1 MATKAPSVAFIST
14 YVPRLC
20 GIATFAHDNALVVAK
35 AMGKSLGQ
43 TSKVQIVALHKPT
56 DTFRYGPEVGFV
68 LRQPQR
74 MDYTEAAEFLNISSV
89 DVVCLQHEYGIFGG
103 DDGKYILD
111 LLEALRKPVVT
122 TLHTV
127 LNRPSE
133 GQRATLERICAISNQ
148 VVVIADKA
156 KGMLGEI
163 YDVPQE
169 KIVRIP
175 HGVPNVPFM
184 DPGYYKDQYRLE
196 GRKVLLTFGLIGP
209 GKGIEHAIDAVALLV
224 KDFPNLTYVVL
235 GATHPEVK
243 RQFGEA
249 YRTGLEQ
256 RVEAKG
262 IKDNVVF
269 IDRYVSDEQLH
280 EFLLM
285 ADLYVTPYLAKEQIS
300 SGTLSFAMGC
310 GKAIVSTPYWY
321 AEEMLADGRGLFSN
335 FGDPESMAAQLRRLL
350 SDEVECNQIR
360 KRAYQ
365 FTRPMVY
372 EEVGKR
378 YLEAFIRAAEA
389 GVSSSVS
396 RKAVATGLPEIN
408 LDHLKIMTDGTGLIQ
423 HAIFATPDR
432 TQGYTTDDNARAL
445 RFAVR
450 YWSLYKDDSILPLV
464 QTYLAF
470 LLYAFN
476 ESSRRFRNFMA
487 YDRRWLD
494 EEGSDDCQGRTL
506 GALADTLLYA
516 PNDSI
521 AGLAKRLFEQ
531 ALPSAKT
538 LISPRAWAWTILACD
553 TFIKRF
559 GGAREV
565 REVREDLSARLIG
578 AFKANASEDW
588 PWCENEVTYDN
599 GRICKAL
606 MVAEAI
612 TQPPNQTDFA
622 LRSLEWLMKVQADP
636 RDGHLSIIGNH
647 GWMQR
652 GGAKAPFDQQPID
665 AAALLSACHDAF
677 RMTGDAK
684 WKSEM
689 KKCFNWFLGANDLN
703 MPLYDFKT
711 HGCHDGVHDHGI
723 SRHQGAES
731 TLSWLM
737 SALRMHQEGG
747 F

>member
-1 MATKAPSVAFIST
+1 MKAPSVAFIST
-14 YVPRLC
+14 YIPRLC
-20 GIATFAHDNALVVAK
+20 GIATFTHDNATAVSKVL
-35 AMGKSLGQ
+35 GKTLGQ
-43 TSKVQIVALHKPT
+43 TSKVQIVALHRPA
-56 DTFRYGPEVGFV
+56 DSFRYGPEVGFV

-111 LLEALRKPVVT
+111 LLEALRKPVVS

-133 GQRATLERICAISNQ
+133 GQKATLERVCAISNQ

-156 KGMLGEI
+156 KGMLNEI
-163 YDVPQE
+163 YGVPLD

-184 DPGYYKDQYRLE
+184 DPGYYKDQYHLE

-224 KDFPNLTYVVL
+224 KEFPNLTYVVL

-249 YRTGLEQ
+249 YRTSLEQ

-262 IKDNVVF
+262 IKDNVLF
-269 IDRYVSDEQLH
+269 FDRWVSDEQLH

-285 ADLYVTPYLAKEQIS
+285 ADLYITPYLAKEQIS

-321 AEEMLADGRGLFSN
+321 AEEMLADGRGLLTEFADAA
-335 FGDPESMAAQLRRLL
+335 GMAEGLRRLL
-350 SDEVECNQIR
+350 SDEVECNQVR

-365 FTRPMVY
+365 FTRSMIY
-372 EEVGKR
+372 DEVGHR
-378 YLEAFIRAAEA
+378 YLEAFSRAAEA
-389 GVSSSVS
+389 GVPSTVTK
-396 RKAVATGLPEIN
+396 RPVATGLPEIH
-408 LDHLKIMTDGTGLIQ
+408 LDHLRIMTDDTGLIQ

-432 TQGYTTDDNARAL
+432 SQGYTTDDNARAL
-445 RFAVR
+445 RFVVR
-450 YWSLYKDDSILPLV
+450 YWSLFKDDSVLPLI

-470 LLYAFN
+470 FLYAFN
-476 ESSRRFRNFMA
+476 DQTKRFRNFMA
-487 YDRRWLD
+487 YDRHWL
-494 EEGSDDCQGRTL
+494 EEIGSDDSQGRTL

-521 AGLAKRLFEQ
+521 AGIAKRIFEQ
-531 ALPSAKT
+531 ALPASRD
-538 LISPRAWAWTILACD
+538 LLSPRAWAWTILACD

-565 REVREDLSARLIG
+565 REVREDLSGRLIR
-578 AFKANASEDW
+578 AFENNATEDW

-612 TQPPNQTDFA
+612 ADPPVKNHYG
-622 LRSLEWLMKVQADP
+622 LRSLEWLMEVQTDP
-636 RDGHLSIIGNH
+636 KNGHLSIIGNN
-647 GWMQR
+647 GWLRR
-652 GGAKAPFDQQPID
+652 GGIKAPFDQQPID
-665 AAALLSACHDAF
+665 AAALLSACHDAY
-677 RMTGDAK
+677 RLTGDAR
-684 WKSEM
+684 WKSDM

-711 HGCHDGVHDHGI
+711 HGCHDGLHDHGI

>member
-1 MATKAPSVAFIST
+1 MKPPSVAFIAT

-20 GIATFAHDNALVVAK
+20 GIATFTHDNALAVSGS
-35 AMGKSLGQ
+35 MGKTLGQ
-43 TSKVQIVALHKPT
+43 TSKVQVVALHRPA
-56 DTFRYGPEVGFV
+56 DAFRYGPEVGFL

-74 MDYTEAAEFLNISSV
+74 MDYQEAAEFLNISSI
-89 DVVCLQHEYGIFGG
+89 DVVCLQHEFGIFGG

-111 LLEALRKPVVT
+111 LLAALRKPVVT
-122 TLHTV
+122 TLHTI
-127 LNRPSE
+127 LTRPSE
-133 GQRATLERICAISNQ
+133 GQRAALSRVCDVSNE

-156 KGMLGEI
+156 RSILTEVYG
-163 YDVPQE
+163 VPSE
-169 KIVRIP
+169 KILHIP
-175 HGVPNVPFM
+175 HGVPDVPFM
-184 DPGYYKDQYRLE
+184 DPGYYKDQYHLE
-196 GRKVLLTFGLIGP
+196 GKKVLLTFGLLGP

-224 KDFPNLTYVVL
+224 KEFPNLTYVVL

-249 YRTGLEQ
+249 YRTSLEQ
-256 RVEAKG
+256 RAEAKG
-262 IKDNVVF
+262 IKQNVLF
-269 IDRYVSDEQLH
+269 FDRFVSDEQLH

-310 GKAIVSTPYWY
+310 GKAVVSTPYWY
-321 AEEMLADGRGLFSN
+321 AEEMLAGGRGLLCDFAN
-335 FGDPESMAAQLRRLL
+335 PEAMAAQLRRLL

-365 FTRPMVY
+365 YTRSMVWDK
-372 EEVGKR
+372 VGRK
-378 YLEAFIRAAEA
+378 YLEAFNRAAEA
-389 GVSSSVS
+389 GVPA
-396 RKAVATGLPEIN
+396 AVTRRSLPTGLPEIR
-408 LDHLKIMTDGTGLIQ
+408 LDHLRIMTDGTGLIQ

-432 TQGYTTDDNARAL
+432 TQGYCTDDNARAL
-445 RFAVR
+445 RFIVR
-450 YWSLYKDDSILPLV
+450 YWDLFKDESVLPLA

-476 ESSRRFRNFMA
+476 EQTHRFRNFMS
-487 YDRRWLD
+487 YDHRWL
-494 EEGSDDCQGRTL
+494 EESGSDDCQGRTL

-516 PNDSI
+516 PNDSV
-521 AGLAKRLFEQ
+521 AGIAKRLFEQ
-531 ALPSAKT
+531 ALPSTRT
-538 LISPRAWAWTILACD
+538 LVSPRAWAWTILACD
-553 TFIKRF
+553 TFVKRF

-565 REVREDLSARLIG
+565 RDVREDLSARLIG
-578 AFKANASEDW
+578 AFQANATDEW

-612 TQPPNQTDFA
+612 SDPPGRTDFG
-622 LRSLEWLMKVQADP
+622 LRSLEWLMKTQTDP
-636 RDGHLSIIGNH
+636 KGGHLSIIGNA
-647 GWMQR
+647 GWLKREGFRAQ
-652 GGAKAPFDQQPID
+652 FDQQPID
-665 AAALLSACHDAF
+665 AAALLSACHDAY
-677 RMTGDAK
+677 RRTRDDR
-684 WKSEM
+684 WKVEM

-703 MPLYDFKT
+703 MPLYDFQT
-711 HGCHDGVHDHGI
+711 HGCHDGVHDHGV

-737 SALRMHQEGG
+737 SALRMHQEGW

>member
-1 MATKAPSVAFIST
+1 MKDPSVAFIST

-20 GIATFAHDNALVVAK
+20 GIATFTHDNALAVSK
-35 AMGKSLGQ
+35 AMGKVLGH
-43 TSKVQIVALHKPT
+43 TSRLQIVALHKPS
-56 DTFRYGPEVGFV
+56 DSFRYGPEVGFV

-74 MDYTEAAEFLNISSV
+74 MDYTEAAEFLNISSI

-122 TLHTV
+122 TFHTV

-133 GQRATLERICAISNQ
+133 GQKTTMERICAISNQ

-156 KGMLGEI
+156 KGMLNEI
-163 YDVPQE
+163 YGVPLE
-169 KIVRIP
+169 KVVRIP

-184 DPGYYKDQYRLE
+184 DPGYYKDQYHLE

-262 IKDNVVF
+262 IKDNVLF
-269 IDRYVSDEQLH
+269 FDRYVSDEQLN

-321 AEEMLADGRGLFSN
+321 AEEMLADGRGLLAN
-335 FGDPESMAAQLRRLL
+335 FGDPESLADQLRRLL

-372 EEVGKR
+372 EEVGHR
-378 YLEAFIRAAEA
+378 YLEAFSRAAEA
-389 GVSSSVS
+389 GIPSSVTK
-396 RKAVATGLPEIN
+396 RPVAIGLPEIS

-450 YWSLYKDDSILPLV
+450 YWALYKDDSVLPLV

-470 LLYAFN
+470 LLYAFDEGN
-476 ESSRRFRNFMA
+476 RRFRNFMG
-487 YDRRWLD
+487 YDRHWV
-494 EEGSDDCQGRTL
+494 EGVGSDDCQGRTL

-553 TFIKRF
+553 TFTKRF

-565 REVREDLSARLIG
+565 REVREDLSRRLIG
-578 AFKANASEDW
+578 AFRANAAEDW

-612 TQPPNQTDFA
+612 TDPPNQTAYA
-622 LRSLEWLMKVQADP
+622 LRSLEWLMKVQTDP
-636 RDGHLSIIGNH
+636 KGGHLSIIGNH

-652 GGAKAPFDQQPID
+652 DGSKAQFDQQPID
-665 AAALLSACHDAF
+665 AAALLSACHDAY
-677 RMTGDAK
+677 RMTGDNK
-684 WKSEM
+684 WKGEM

>member
-1 MATKAPSVAFIST
+1 MKAPSVAFIST

-20 GIATFAHDNALVVAK
+20 GIATFTHDNAAAVSRAL
-35 AMGKSLGQ
+35 GKTLGQ
-43 TSKVQIVALHKPT
+43 TSKVQIVALHRPA

-127 LNRPSE
+127 LKQPSE
-133 GQRATLERICAISNQ
+133 GQMKTLQRLCAISNQ
-148 VVVIADKA
+148 VVVIAEKA
-156 KGMLGEI
+156 RGMLGEI
-163 YDVPQE
+163 YGIPLE

-184 DPGYYKDQYRLE
+184 DPGYYKDQYHLE

-209 GKGIEHAIDAVALLV
+209 GKGIEHAIEAVALLA
-224 KDFPNLTYVVL
+224 KDFPTLTYVVL

-249 YRTGLEQ
+249 YRTSLEQ
-256 RVEAKG
+256 LVELRG
-262 IKDNVVF
+262 IKDNVLF
-269 IDRYVSDEQLH
+269 FDRYVSDDQLH

-321 AEEMLADGRGLFSN
+321 AEEMLADGRGLLSN
-335 FGDPESMAAQLRRLL
+335 FADPQGMADQLRRLL

-360 KRAYQ
+360 KKAYQ
-365 FTRPMVY
+365 FTRSMVY
-372 EEVGKR
+372 DEVGHL
-378 YLEAFIRAAEA
+378 YLHAFSRAAEA
-389 GVSSSVS
+389 GVPSTVT
-396 RKAVATGLPEIN
+396 RRAVTTGLPEIH
-408 LDHLKIMTDGTGLIQ
+408 LDHLRILTDGTGLIQ

-432 TQGYTTDDNARAL
+432 SQGYTTDDNARAL
-445 RFAVR
+445 RFVVR
-450 YWSLYKDDSILPLV
+450 YWNLFKDDSVLPLI

-470 LLYAFN
+470 FLYAFN
-476 ESSRRFRNFMA
+476 DQTRRFRNFMA
-487 YDRRWLD
+487 YDRHWL
-494 EEGSDDCQGRTL
+494 EENGSDDSQGRTL

-521 AGLAKRLFEQ
+521 AGIAKRIFEQ
-531 ALPSAKT
+531 ALPAT
-538 LISPRAWAWTILACD
+538 RDLVSPRAWAWTILACD
-553 TFIKRF
+553 TFVKRF

-578 AFKANASEDW
+578 AFENNASSDW

-612 TQPPNQTDFA
+612 ADPPNRTDFG
-622 LRSLEWLMKVQADP
+622 LQSLQWLMEVQTDP
-636 RDGHLSIIGNH
+636 RDGHLSIIGNN

-652 GGAKAPFDQQPID
+652 GGAKAQFDQQPID
-665 AAALLSACHDAF
+665 AAALLSACHDAY
-677 RMTGDAK
+677 RLTGDAR
-684 WKSEM
+684 WKSDM

-711 HGCHDGVHDHGI
+711 HGCHDGLHDHGI

>member
-1 MATKAPSVAFIST
+1 MKAPSVAFIST

-20 GIATFAHDNALVVAK
+20 GIATFTHDNATAVSGALGAP
-35 AMGKSLGQ
+35 LGQ
-43 TSKVQIVALHKPT
+43 TSKVQIVALHRPA

-74 MDYTEAAEFLNISSV
+74 MDYQEAAEFLNISSV

-111 LLEALRKPVVT
+111 LLEVLRKPVVT

-127 LNRPSE
+127 LNNPSE
-133 GQRATLERICAISNQ
+133 GQKRTLQRICAISNQ

-156 KGMLGEI
+156 KGMLTDI
-163 YDVPQE
+163 YGLPED

-184 DPGYYKDQYRLE
+184 DPGYYKDRYHLE
-196 GRKVLLTFGLIGP
+196 GKKVLLTFGLIGP

-224 KDFPNLTYVVL
+224 KDFPNLTYVIL

-243 RQFGEA
+243 RLFGEA

-256 RVEAKG
+256 RAEQKG
-262 IKDNVVF
+262 IKDNVLF
-269 IDRYVSDEQLH
+269 FDRYVSDEQLH

-285 ADLYVTPYLAKEQIS
+285 ADLYITPYLAKEQIS
-300 SGTLSFAMGC
+300 SGTLAFAMGC
-310 GKAIVSTPYWY
+310 GKAIVSTPYWF
-321 AEEMLADGRGLFSN
+321 AEEMLADGRGLLSDFCDAQ
-335 FGDPESMAAQLRRLL
+335 GMADQLRRLL

-365 FTRPMVY
+365 FTRSMTW
-372 EEVGKR
+372 EEVGHR
-378 YLEAFIRAAEA
+378 YLETFSRAAEA
-389 GVSSSVS
+389 GVPSTVT
-396 RKAVATGLPEIN
+396 RRPVATGLPEIN
-408 LDHLKIMTDGTGLIQ
+408 LAHLRVLTDGTGLLQ
-423 HAIFATPDR
+423 HAIFATPERDK
-432 TQGYTTDDNARAL
+432 GYTTDDNARAL
-445 RFAVR
+445 RFVIR
-450 YWSLYKDDSILPLV
+450 YWNLFKDDSVLPLA

-476 ESSRRFRNFMA
+476 EKANRFHNFMA
-487 YDRRWLD
+487 YDRHWLD

-506 GALADTLLYA
+506 GALADSLLYA

-521 AGLAKRLFEQ
+521 AGIVKRLFEQ
-531 ALPSAKT
+531 ALPAST
-538 LISPRAWAWTILACD
+538 SLVSPRAWAWTILGCD
-553 TFIKRF
+553 TFLKRF

-565 REVREDLSARLIG
+565 REVREDLSARLIR
-578 AFKANASEDW
+578 AFEGNSGGDW
-588 PWCENEVTYDN
+588 IWCENEVTYDN

-612 TQPPNQTDFA
+612 SDPPMRTQFG
-622 LRSLEWLMKVQADP
+622 LRSLEWLMEIQTDP
-636 RDGHLSIIGNH
+636 RGHLSIIGNQ
-647 GWMQR
+647 GWLQR
-652 GGAKAPFDQQPID
+652 GGTKAPFDQQPID
-665 AAALLSACHDAF
+665 AAALLSACHDAY
-677 RMTGDAK
+677 RITGEAK
-684 WKSEM
+684 WKAEM

-703 MPLYDFKT
+703 MPLYDFMT
-711 HGCHDGVHDHGI
+711 HGCHDGLHDHGI